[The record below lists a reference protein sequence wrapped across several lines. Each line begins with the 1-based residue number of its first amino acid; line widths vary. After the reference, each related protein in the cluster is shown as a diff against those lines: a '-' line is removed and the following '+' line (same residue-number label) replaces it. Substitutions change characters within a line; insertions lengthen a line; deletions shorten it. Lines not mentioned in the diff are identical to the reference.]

1 MTTTMAARIRAL
13 QDMTVPELREQYRE
27 VFGEET
33 RSRHKEFLW
42 RRIAWRMQANEEG
55 DLSER
60 ALRRAA
66 ELANDADVRLLP
78 PREVRPQR
86 GPAPAARTRVHA
98 FAGSGGGRLPMP
110 GAVLV
115 REYKGREVRVTVLD
129 EGFEHEGKVH
139 RSLSAVAKEVTGAHW
154 NGFHFFGIAR
164 RGATAGA
171 AR

>member
-1 MTTTMAARIRAL
+1 MAARIRAL

-66 ELANDADVRLLP
+66 ELANDADVRLRAMHVHGASASTRSPTL
-78 PREVRPQR
+78 
-86 GPAPAARTRVHA
+86 ARVERV
-98 FAGSGGGRLPMP
+98 
-110 GAVLV
+110 
-115 REYKGREVRVTVLD
+115 
-129 EGFEHEGKVH
+129 
-139 RSLSAVAKEVTGAHW
+139 
-154 NGFHFFGIAR
+154 
-164 RGATAGA
+164 
-171 AR
+171 